1 MVRQHANLLGN
12 GCLFS
17 KLLPPLPYKLEI
29 SIQFQNSALKID
41 MNLVTTGHGDINAK
55 EKINFDLYE
64 SDYEQKQYNIPL
76 LLVLLNT
83 SLGNKDPLVRNGF
96 EKY

>member
-1 MVRQHANLLGN
+1 
-12 GCLFS
+12 
-17 KLLPPLPYKLEI
+17 
-29 SIQFQNSALKID
+29 

-64 SDYEQKQYNIPL
+64 SDYGQNNTAYRY

-83 SLGNKDPLVRNGF
+83 FFGNKDPLVRNVF
-96 EKY
+96 KKY